1 MNLTVNGE
9 PLEMEGTS
17 SSISDLLMHLE
28 IKAPR
33 VAVEL
38 NLEIVPKTEFETTN
52 LKDGDRVE
60 VVSFVGGG

>member
-1 MNLTVNGE
+1 MKLLVNGE
-9 PLEMEGTS
+9 FKEFKKIET
-17 SSISDLLMHLE
+17 ISQLLQELNV
-28 IKAPR
+28 KTQF

-38 NLEIVPKTEFETTN
+38 NGKIVYKEEFDKAL

>member
-1 MNLTVNGE
+1 
-9 PLEMEGTS
+9 MEDS
-17 SSISDLLMHLE
+17 SSISDLLIHLE

-38 NLEIVPKTEFETTN
+38 NLEIIPKTEFETTS
-52 LKDGDRVE
+52 LKEGDRLE

>member
-9 PLEMEGTS
+9 SLEMEGA

-28 IKAPR
+28 IKAQR

-38 NLEIVPKTEFETTN
+38 NLEIVPKTEYDSTN